1 MNNNNYITDDLIA
14 NFDITNNLITNNPN
28 NENDIIMNYI
38 NLILNNY
45 KHNNSYINGN
55 VNGNVNGTGN
65 SGRGHNV
72 NVYNN
77 YRSDRLVT
85 DTTIKTNSNT
95 EKFLDY
101 YSI

>member
-1 MNNNNYITDDLIA
+1 MNNNYINDDLIT
-14 NFDITNNLITNNPN
+14 NFYITDQLIKNNPN
-28 NENDIIMNYI
+28 NQDTIIMNYI

-45 KHNNSYINGN
+45 KYNNSYISGNGN
-55 VNGNVNGTGN
+55 G
-65 SGRGHNV
+65 SDIRGHNV

-85 DTTIKTNSNT
+85 DTTIKNNPTT
-95 EKFLDY
+95 ENFLDY

>member
-1 MNNNNYITDDLIA
+1 MNNNYISDDLIN
-14 NFDITNNLITNNPN
+14 NFDITDQLIQNNPN
-28 NENDIIMNYI
+28 NQDNIIMNYI
-38 NLILNNY
+38 NLILNNNKY
-45 KHNNSYINGN
+45 NNSYIYGN
-55 VNGNVNGTGN
+55 N
-65 SGRGHNV
+65 SGGRGHNI

-85 DTTIKTNSNT
+85 DTTIKTNSTT

>member
-1 MNNNNYITDDLIA
+1 MNNNYINDDLIT
-14 NFDITNNLITNNPN
+14 NFDITDQLIANNPN

-55 VNGNVNGTGN
+55 VNGNVNGG
-65 SGRGHNV
+65 SRGHNV

-95 EKFLDY
+95 EKFFDY

>member
-1 MNNNNYITDDLIA
+1 MNNNYINDDLIG

-28 NENDIIMNYI
+28 NENNIIMNYI

-55 VNGNVNGTGN
+55 VNGND
-65 SGRGHNV
+65 SRGHNI

-85 DTTIKTNSNT
+85 DTTIKNNSTT